1 MMTVTTGTKTA
12 EVESADARLP
22 LFYERPEILDSG
34 RHGTIALQ
42 PLTDF
47 GFARKTNSLPVTAE
61 EFFEMAGHYP
71 IVFVPGAEAAPVVV
85 IGLGG
90 DHNLFVE
97 ADGRWAQGHPVP
109 AYVRRYP
116 FILFEPKG
124 GERLPLCVDMAAG
137 VIGEKAEGGEGE
149 PLFDGAGPTAVAKH
163 ALAFCEDYQRQIV
176 ATRALS
182 AALMEADLLVER
194 KITIAA
200 GAGGRHEMVGLLI
213 VDEEKFNALPDDT
226 VLAWRRNGY
235 LAAVYAHL
243 LSMRRWPDLALR
255 FEGTV
260 AKPATTN

>member
-1 MMTVTTGTKTA
+1 MTATTATKTA
-12 EVESADARLP
+12 DDKPASAPLP
-22 LFYERPEILDSG
+22 LFYQRPEILDPG
-34 RHGTIALQ
+34 RHGALALR
-42 PLTDF
+42 PLSDF
-47 GFARKTNSLPVTAE
+47 GFARQTNSLPVTAE

-90 DHNLFVE
+90 DQNLFVE
-97 ADGRWAQGHPVP
+97 ADGHWAHGRPVP

-124 GERLPLCVDMAAG
+124 GDRLPLCIDLAAG
-137 VIGEKAEGGEGE
+137 AVGETSDAGDGQPLFEGGE
-149 PLFDGAGPTAVAKH
+149 PTAVLRH
-163 ALAFCEDYQRQIV
+163 ALAFCETYQRQIV

-182 AALMEADLLVER
+182 AALIEADLLVER
-194 KITIAA
+194 KITITA
-200 GAGGRHEMVGLLI
+200 GAGGQHEMGGLLI
-213 VDEEKFNALPDDT
+213 VDEEKFNALPDDI

-255 FEGTV
+255 FEDR
-260 AKPATTN
+260 AARPAVTG